1 MVFAQTK
8 HPMREALEDLL
19 ESSYIPQNHRFL
31 DSSEKF
37 SRLSRNLSE
46 LQNYFYGICELGQS
60 GLVGLYANQINST
73 PLTCVA
79 GTLFVDAASRVV
91 LGQGV
96 IATAREIYSNLTN
109 TYKKQ

>member
-46 LQNYFYGICELGQS
+46 LQNYFYGICESTTRRYVRFAHQKIYAQS
-60 GLVGLYANQINST
+60 
-73 PLTCVA
+73 
-79 GTLFVDAASRVV
+79 FV
-91 LGQGV
+91 
-96 IATAREIYSNLTN
+96 
-109 TYKKQ
+109 